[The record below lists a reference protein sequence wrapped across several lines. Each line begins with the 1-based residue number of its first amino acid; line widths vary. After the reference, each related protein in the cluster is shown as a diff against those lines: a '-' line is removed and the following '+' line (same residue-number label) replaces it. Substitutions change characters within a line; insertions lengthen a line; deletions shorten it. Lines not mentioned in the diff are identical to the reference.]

1 MKHFFDYINSN
12 KFSLENISEAHVTV
26 TLKIDGTALQL
37 CFDKDKKVSSTK
49 EVQTLPKKDLS
60 FKEWTRSTILRI
72 SMR

>member
-37 CFDKDKKVSSTK
+37 CFDKDKKVSFHK
-49 EVQTLPKKDLS
+49 
-60 FKEWTRSTILRI
+60 RS
-72 SMR
+72 